1 MRFLPLLLVLALWTG
16 TGTGAEAQS
25 ARALFSSQASP
36 SSHQPHAIGRHARGC
51 LAGGIRLP
59 ESGPGWQAM
68 RLGRNRHWAHPKT
81 LAFVERLSRQAIAA
95 GWRGLYIGDISQ
107 PRGGPAPGHAS
118 HQTGLDVDIWMLPPS
133 RLDLSRGERERLS
146 SISVRSAD
154 GRSVNGNW
162 TVAHHRILEA
172 AARDPEVER
181 IFVTGPVKLRM
192 CADAG
197 PRDRGWLA
205 KIRPW
210 WGHDTHF
217 HVRMT
222 CPAGQPG
229 CVAPDPLPPGDGCA
243 EAVWWVTEAL
253 EPPDPDAPPPP
264 PRPELRLADL
274 PPQCRTVLETP

>member
-1 MRFLPLLLVLALWTG
+1 RAIRQGHRLHRPDHDRRRDRMDGLAAPRGEPGDRAVPRRSPSVILGEGRKTHRHGAGMRFLPLLLVLALWTG

-25 ARALFSSQASP
+25 ARALFSAQTSP

-181 IFVTGPVKLRM
+181 IFVTGPV
-192 CADAG
+192 
-197 PRDRGWLA
+197 
-205 KIRPW
+205 
-210 WGHDTHF
+210 
-217 HVRMT
+217 
-222 CPAGQPG
+222 
-229 CVAPDPLPPGDGCA
+229 
-243 EAVWWVTEAL
+243 
-253 EPPDPDAPPPP
+253 
-264 PRPELRLADL
+264 
-274 PPQCRTVLETP
+274 